1 MSETGQGLYRKCSD
15 EELKRVYNLFTEC
28 WRYFK
33 KYADV
38 KDTDSYWKAVVD
50 ESRQIAKRYNN
61 DKFAIALVL
70 VVVDEFERRAK
81 EIRKNAETKKVVE
94 GA

>member
-1 MSETGQGLYRKCSD
+1 MVGD
-15 EELKRVYNLFTEC
+15 EELRHIYNLFTDC

-38 KDTDSYWKAVVD
+38 KDTDSYWESIVD
-50 ESRQIAKRYNN
+50 ESGQIAKMYNN

-70 VVVDEFERRAK
+70 AVVDEFERRAK
-81 EIRKNAETKKVVE
+81 EMRKNVET
-94 GA
+94 

>member
-1 MSETGQGLYRKCSD
+1 MVGD
-15 EELKRVYNLFTEC
+15 EELRHIYNLFTDC

-38 KDTDSYWKAVVD
+38 KDTDSYWESIVD
-50 ESRQIAKRYNN
+50 ESGQIAKRYNN

-70 VVVDEFERRAK
+70 AVVDEFERRAK
-81 EIRKNAETKKVVE
+81 EMRKNVET
-94 GA
+94 